1 MNCLL
6 AEKAAPPATAEEAVA
21 RFLRERRARG
31 LAEATLRNNEMTLRT
46 FFERY
51 PQAWGPRF
59 RECALEHLA
68 EARCPATYNA
78 RLKALSLFVGE
89 LRRMGAL
96 DCDLLEGLRYRHE
109 EPRVVELSREALRR
123 LLDVPDR
130 RTYQGALD
138 CALVLLQL
146 DCTIRP
152 GEALALRRQDIDLTE
167 HSLLIRPATAKT
179 RRWRKLF
186 FSAATGEALRA
197 LLSLRPKGWSDQVPV
212 FATRKGTPLMT
223 SVWSRHLRR
232 MGRRIGLPRLSA
244 YDLRHAGALE
254 FLRAGGDA
262 LLLQQQMGHSTLAMT
277 RHYLA
282 LSDEDLRRAHRLASP
297 VAALLGGSGD
307 HAAKP

>member
-1 MNCLL
+1 MSCLL
-6 AEKAAPPATAEEAVA
+6 AGKEAPPTMAEEAVA

-31 LAEATLRNNEMTLRT
+31 LAGATLRNNETVLRN
-46 FFERY
+46 FFKRH

-59 RECALEHLA
+59 RECVLEHLA
-68 EARCPATYNA
+68 EARCPATYNV

-89 LRRMGAL
+89 LRRMGVL
-96 DCDLLEGLRYRHE
+96 DCDLLEGLHYRHE
-109 EPRVVELSREALRR
+109 EPRVVELSREALQR

-130 RTYQGALD
+130 RTYQGARNF
-138 CALVLLQL
+138 ALILLQL

-152 GEALALRRQDIDLTE
+152 GEALALRRRDIDLPE
-167 HSLLIRPATAKT
+167 HALLVRPATAKT

-186 FSAATGEALRA
+186 FSEATAEALRA
-197 LLSLRPKGWSDQVPV
+197 LLSLRPKDWGESIPV
-212 FATRKGTPLMT
+212 FATRRGAPLRT
-223 SVWSRHLRR
+223 SAWSRQLRR
-232 MGRRIGLPRLSA
+232 MGRRIGFARLSA

-262 LLLQQQMGHSTLAMT
+262 LLLQRQMGHSTLSMT

-282 LSDEDLRRAHRLASP
+282 FSDEDLRRAHRLASP
-297 VAALLGGSGD
+297 VAALLGRGGN